1 MVVSS
6 VPLFIGVVVVV
17 ASVTV
22 IFLLFGPKMACS
34 RPYLSLQAHLL
45 NSLYCLDL
53 CAPTVN
59 QILTL
64 GSIFR

>member
-6 VPLFIGVVVVV
+6 VSLFIGVVVVVVV

-45 NSLYCLDL
+45 NSLYYLDL
-53 CAPTVN
+53 CAPIVN
-59 QILTL
+59 QILL
-64 GSIFR
+64 